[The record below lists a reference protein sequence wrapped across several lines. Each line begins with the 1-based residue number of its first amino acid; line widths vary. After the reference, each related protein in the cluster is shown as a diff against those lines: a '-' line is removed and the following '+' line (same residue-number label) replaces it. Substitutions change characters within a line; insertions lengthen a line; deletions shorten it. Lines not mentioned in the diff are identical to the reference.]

1 MKISEN
7 WLREWVNPDAGTQ
20 ELGECLTMAGLE
32 LDAIEQAAPDLEGVI
47 VAAIE
52 SIEPHPD
59 AKKLKICQVNVGNNQ
74 ARQIVCGA
82 PNARPGLKVALATE
96 NTVLPG
102 GVKIEA
108 AELRGIQSFG
118 MLCSSAELGLDE
130 DSEGIL
136 ELDDSLRV
144 GDALSSALQLDDA
157 IFDIDLTPN
166 RSDCLSVQG
175 IAREVSALYQVPVTG
190 PQLIPCVSE
199 NEQTFPVEVQTE
211 KACPR
216 YCGRI
221 ISATDTKANTP
232 VWMKEYLRRSGIR
245 CINIIVDICNYVMLE
260 LGQPMHAFDLDRLKD
275 KIVVRMAQPGEKLV
289 LLDGKEISLSNEHLV
304 IADSDSVLALAGVMG
319 GKESAVETSTSN
331 IFLESAYFDFIAIAG
346 KARQFGLHTESSHR
360 FERGVDP
367 DLAAIAIERAADLI
381 KKYAGGVVSVV
392 SESVQPQNLPVKQ
405 PIRLPV
411 DSVDELLGIEIE
423 TDSIIS
429 MFESLGCKV
438 RQTSDRVLEVTP
450 PSYRFDLEIKED
462 LIEEITRLHGY
473 DQFPMQA
480 LDAENTV
487 PVSKSRSDTIY
498 DVRQNLIGLGY
509 NEAVTFSF
517 TEQQQCGLFAESV
530 PKVLANPISTGLSH
544 MRTSLWPGLSAA
556 ASYNLKRQQTSARLF
571 EVGRKYLLTS
581 SGLDQPEVL
590 AGLVVGDLYPRQWG
604 HEPKAADFFDVKG
617 HLEQLFEFRGMA
629 RGLLFRP
636 AEHTGL
642 HPGKCADIFFQEK
655 KIGVLGV
662 IHPNTAKLLDMASR
676 EVVVFELNLDTHW
689 LDLPRITFES
699 WSKFPQVHRDLTII
713 VDKNVAAQNILDE
726 IYAMQITELRDIKVF
741 SLYQGKG
748 VPEDLKSVSLGLIL
762 QDFSST
768 LTDHNVEKIIT
779 NIISLLG
786 KKFEAQ
792 LRSA

>member
-47 VAAIE
+47 VAVIE

-74 ARQIVCGA
+74 VRQIVCGA

-108 AELRGIQSFG
+108 AKLRGIQSFG

-136 ELDDSLRV
+136 ELDDSLCV

-157 IFDIDLTPN
+157 IYDIDLTPN

-175 IAREVSALYQVPVTG
+175 VAREVSALYQVPVTG
-190 PQLIPCVSE
+190 PQLIPCMSE
-199 NEQTFPVEVQTE
+199 NEQTFPVEVQAE

-367 DLAAIAIERAADLI
+367 DLAATAIERAANLI

-392 SESVQPQNLPVKQ
+392 SESVQPENLPVKQ

-438 RQTSDRVLEVTP
+438 RQTSDSLLEVTP

-498 DVRQNLIGLGY
+498 DVRQSLIGLGY

-604 HEPKAADFFDVKG
+604 REPKAADFFDVKG
-617 HLEQLFEFRGMA
+617 HLEQLFEFRGMSE
-629 RGLLFRP
+629 GLLFRP

-642 HPGKCADIFFQEK
+642 HPGKCADIFFQEE
-655 KIGVLGV
+655 KIGILGV

-676 EVVVFELNLDTHW
+676 EVVVFELNLDAYW

-713 VDKNVAAQNILDE
+713 VDKNVAVQNILDE

>member
-1 MKISEN
+1 M
-7 WLREWVNPDAGTQ
+7 NPDAGTQ

-32 LDAIEQAAPDLEGVI
+32 LDAIEQAAPDLKGVI
-47 VAAIE
+47 VAVIE

-74 ARQIVCGA
+74 TRRIVCGA
-82 PNARPGLKVALATE
+82 PNARPGLKVACATE

-136 ELDDSLRV
+136 ELDESLCV

-157 IFDIDLTPN
+157 IYDIDLTPN

-175 IAREVSALYQVPVTG
+175 VAREVSALYQVPVTG

-199 NEQTFPVEVQTE
+199 NEQTFPVEVQAE

-367 DLAAIAIERAADLI
+367 DLAAIAIERAANLI

-392 SESVQPQNLPVKQ
+392 SESVQPENLPVKQ

-411 DSVDELLGIEIE
+411 DSVDELLGIEID

-498 DVRQNLIGLGY
+498 DVRQSLIGLGY

-604 HEPKAADFFDVKG
+604 REPKAADFFDVKG

-642 HPGKCADIFFQEK
+642 HPGKCADIFFQEE

-676 EVVVFELNLDTHW
+676 EVVVFELNLDAHW
-689 LDLPRITFES
+689 LDLPSITFES
-699 WSKFPQVHRDLTII
+699 WSKFPHVHRDLTII
-713 VDKNVAAQNILDE
+713 VDKNVAVQNILDE
-726 IYAMQITELRDIKVF
+726 IYAIQITELRDIKVF

>member
-1 MKISEN
+1 M
-7 WLREWVNPDAGTQ
+7 NPDAGTQ
-20 ELGECLTMAGLE
+20 ELGECLTMSGLE

-136 ELDDSLRV
+136 ELDDSLCV

-157 IFDIDLTPN
+157 IYDIDLTPN

-175 IAREVSALYQVPVTG
+175 VAREVSALYQVPVTG

-199 NEQTFPVEVQTE
+199 NEQTFPVEVQAE

-367 DLAAIAIERAADLI
+367 DLAAIAIERAANLI

-392 SESVQPQNLPVKQ
+392 SESVQPENLPVKQ

-411 DSVDELLGIEIE
+411 DSVDELLGIEID

-498 DVRQNLIGLGY
+498 DVRQSLIGLGY

-604 HEPKAADFFDVKG
+604 REPKAADFFDVKG

-642 HPGKCADIFFQEK
+642 HPGKCADIFFQEE

-689 LDLPRITFES
+689 LDLPSITFES

-713 VDKNVAAQNILDE
+713 VDKNVAVQNILDE

>member
-1 MKISEN
+1 M
-7 WLREWVNPDAGTQ
+7 NPDAGTQ
-20 ELGECLTMAGLE
+20 ELGECLTMSGLE
-32 LDAIEQAAPDLEGVI
+32 MDAIEQAAPDLEGVI

-136 ELDDSLRV
+136 ELDESLCV

-157 IFDIDLTPN
+157 IYDIDLTPN

-175 IAREVSALYQVPVTG
+175 VAREVSALYQVPVTG

-199 NEQTFPVEVQTE
+199 NEQTFPVEVQAE

-367 DLAAIAIERAADLI
+367 DLAAIAIERAANLI

-392 SESVQPQNLPVKQ
+392 SESVQPENLPVKQ

-411 DSVDELLGIEIE
+411 DSVDELLGIETE

-498 DVRQNLIGLGY
+498 DVRQSLIGLGY

-604 HEPKAADFFDVKG
+604 REPKAADFFDVKG

-642 HPGKCADIFFQEK
+642 HPGKCADIFFQEE

-662 IHPNTAKLLDMASR
+662 IHPNTAKLLDIASR
-676 EVVVFELNLDTHW
+676 
-689 LDLPRITFES
+689 
-699 WSKFPQVHRDLTII
+699 
-713 VDKNVAAQNILDE
+713 
-726 IYAMQITELRDIKVF
+726 
-741 SLYQGKG
+741 
-748 VPEDLKSVSLGLIL
+748 
-762 QDFSST
+762 
-768 LTDHNVEKIIT
+768 
-779 NIISLLG
+779 
-786 KKFEAQ
+786 
-792 LRSA
+792 

>member
-1 MKISEN
+1 M
-7 WLREWVNPDAGTQ
+7 NPDAGTQ

-47 VAAIE
+47 VAEIE

-74 ARQIVCGA
+74 PRQIVCGA

-108 AELRGIQSFG
+108 AKLRGIQSFG

-136 ELDDSLRV
+136 ELDDSLCV

-157 IFDIDLTPN
+157 IYDIDLTPN

-175 IAREVSALYQVPVTG
+175 VAREVSALYQVPVTG

-199 NEQTFPVEVQTE
+199 NEQTFPVEVQAE

-367 DLAAIAIERAADLI
+367 DLAAIAIERAANLI

-392 SESVQPQNLPVKQ
+392 SESVQPENLPVKQ

-498 DVRQNLIGLGY
+498 DVRKSLIGLGY

-604 HEPKAADFFDVKG
+604 REPKAADFFDVKG

-642 HPGKCADIFFQEK
+642 HPGKCADIFFQEEN
-655 KIGVLGV
+655 IGILGV

-676 EVVVFELNLDTHW
+676 EVVVFELNLDAHW

-713 VDKNVAAQNILDE
+713 VDQNVAVQNILDE

>member
-1 MKISEN
+1 M
-7 WLREWVNPDAGTQ
+7 NPDAGTQ
-20 ELGECLTMAGLE
+20 ELGECLTMSGLE

-136 ELDDSLRV
+136 ELDDSLCV

-157 IFDIDLTPN
+157 IYDIDLTPN

-175 IAREVSALYQVPVTG
+175 VAREVSALYQVPVTG

-199 NEQTFPVEVQTE
+199 NEQTFPVEVQAE

-260 LGQPMHAFDLDRLKD
+260 LGQPMHAFDLDRLKN

-367 DLAAIAIERAADLI
+367 DLAAIAIERAANLI

-392 SESVQPQNLPVKQ
+392 SESVQPENLPVKQ

-450 PSYRFDLEIKED
+450 PSYRFVLEIHED

-487 PVSKSRSDTIY
+487 PVSKSRSDNIY
-498 DVRQNLIGLGY
+498 DVRQSLIGLGY

-571 EVGRKYLLTS
+571 EVGRKYLLTY

-604 HEPKAADFFDVKG
+604 REPKAADFFDVKG

-642 HPGKCADIFFQEK
+642 HPGKCADILFQEK
-655 KIGVLGV
+655 KIGILGV

-689 LDLPRITFES
+689 LDLPSITFES

-713 VDKNVAAQNILDE
+713 VDKNVAVQNILDE

-786 KKFEAQ
+786 KKFVAQ

>member
-1 MKISEN
+1 
-7 WLREWVNPDAGTQ
+7 
-20 ELGECLTMAGLE
+20 
-32 LDAIEQAAPDLEGVI
+32 VI
-47 VAAIE
+47 VAVIE

-136 ELDDSLRV
+136 ELDDSLCI

-157 IFDIDLTPN
+157 IYDIDLTPN

-175 IAREVSALYQVPVTG
+175 VAREVSALYQVPVTG

-199 NEQTFPVEVQTE
+199 NEQTFPVEVQAE

-304 IADSDSVLALAGVMG
+304 IADSGSVLALAGVMG

-367 DLAAIAIERAADLI
+367 NLAAIAIERAANLI

-392 SESVQPQNLPVKQ
+392 SESVQPENLPVKQ

-498 DVRQNLIGLGY
+498 DVSQSLIGLGY

-581 SGLDQPEVL
+581 SGLDQTEVL

-604 HEPKAADFFDVKG
+604 REPKAADFFDVKG

-642 HPGKCADIFFQEK
+642 HPGKCADIFFQEE

-676 EVVVFELNLDTHW
+676 EVVVFELNLDAHW
-689 LDLPRITFES
+689 LDLTRITFES

-713 VDKNVAAQNILDE
+713 VDKNVAVQNILDE